1 MRPRKFIA
9 MVMTFLMV
17 LSLLPSLVFAAAVP
31 EGELGGKLKF
41 KGIAAVGSELSAD
54 YSKVTPEG
62 LTDEYVSFTWSRK
75 DGDKLTEIGKEKT
88 YKLTDEDLG
97 YKIELKITGLSE
109 MGITGELKANTV
121 EIVATP
127 EEAPE
132 ETTEEPEE
140 TDAENPD
147 AEAAEATDEAEKAAS
162 GDSEE
167 DVIDIGADPSY
178 DSSQSSEQEQSVE
191 DIAGTDNS
199 EIQDNSTDPGYTEDT
214 AENTGDTNN
223 DSADTGY
230 DAPAGTENSVSDNN
244 DSISTDDSVIDIG
257 TEDYLEVPTDGAAD
271 NTENGNSAEA
281 PAEDPSQET
290 PSQPQEEVTYSASV
304 EYVTADGSTTTEPE
318 LDFGTVTEGFAQAD
332 METAAKKVTIR
343 NTGTGTLTFKEI
355 KPDHFMADDVTT
367 LEAGASAD
375 VKIMP
380 REGTPVGEYHDVIQ
394 YETNENVT
402 VTIKANLV
410 VEAAPIVNDPKVSAA
425 DGTDKLDFGTV
436 TAGSQPEAKTIAL
449 SNSGTG
455 SVNLAVNQNL
465 SNVTAVLSA
474 ASLPADGTT
483 VNLTV
488 QPVQF
493 TTPSE
498 YSDVVEILNA
508 DTGVKL
514 FELPVTYTVKEAENP
529 SLTVDNSGVDFG
541 SKEVGY
547 TNAPDVASIT
557 LTNNGNVTLNDLK
570 VSTEGSSFSVGALS
584 AVSLDAGQTATFNVA
599 PVTGLEVGVY
609 TQTISVTSDKTA
621 ALNITVTFTV
631 TESVIKLT
639 AVGKVADITVNS
651 GAEKS
656 ADGLKLPATVTIK
669 TNKGKM
675 NASVKWDV
683 KGCAYNVN
691 STDNQKFSVNGT
703 VVLPEGVTNPDNLSL
718 VIAANVSVGRGAIV
732 SDASSNTITGI
743 SSDGA
748 YTTETKITFT
758 AVGAGMDIESPINGD
773 VRYQPLNWEVLE
785 TRSWDGAPY
794 SATFRMGK
802 SGSYT
807 LTVTYNQQK
816 FDGSN
821 WVNTGAQDTKQVN
834 FTVSA
839 APNQTLT
846 PAADKSNANQR
857 NAVQTGD
864 NTPILPFVIILVIA
878 VALIAGILVY
888 RNKKK

>member
-97 YKIELKITGLSE
+97 YKIELKISGLPE

-147 AEAAEATDEAEKAAS
+147 AAADGTEDAAS
-162 GDSEE
+162 ENSEE
-167 DVIDIGADPSY
+167 DVIDIGMD
-178 DSSQSSEQEQSVE
+178 DSSESSDPEQSVE
-191 DIAGTDNS
+191 DIAGSDNS
-199 EIQDNSTDPGYTEDT
+199 EIQDNSTDPGYTEDV
-214 AENTGDTNN
+214 ADNTGDVNN
-223 DSADTGY
+223 DSADTSY
-230 DAPAGTENSVSDNN
+230 EAPADTEDTVSDNN

-257 TEDYLEVPTDGAAD
+257 TEDYLEVPTDGATD
-271 NTENGNSAEA
+271 NTANGNSAEA

-304 EYVTADGSTTTEPE
+304 EYVTADGSITTEPD

-332 METAAKKVTIR
+332 MEAAAKTVTIR

-355 KPDHFMADDVTT
+355 KPDHFMADDVTI
-367 LEAGASAD
+367 LEAGASVD

-394 YETNENVT
+394 YETNEGVT
-402 VTIKANLV
+402 LTIKANLV

-425 DGTDKLDFGTV
+425 DGTDKIDFGTV
-436 TAGSQPEAKTIAL
+436 TAGTQPEAKTIAL

-493 TTPSE
+493 TTPGE

-514 FELPVTYTVKEAENP
+514 FELPVTYIVKEAENP

-547 TNAPDVASIT
+547 ANAPDVASIT

-570 VSTEGSSFSVGALS
+570 VSTDGSSFSIGALS
-584 AVSLDAGQTATFNVA
+584 ATSLDAGQTATFNVA
-599 PVTGLEVGVY
+599 PVTGLGVGVY
-609 TQTISVTSDKTA
+609 AQTISVTSDKTA
-621 ALNITVTFTV
+621 ALNVTVTFTV
-631 TESVIKLT
+631 TESVTKLT
-639 AVGKVADITVNS
+639 AVGKVADITISS

-683 KGCAYNVN
+683 KGCAYNAN
-691 STDNQKFSVNGT
+691 STESQKFSVNGT
-703 VVLPEGVTNPDNLSL
+703 VVLPDGVTNPDNLSL
-718 VIAANVSVGRGAIV
+718 VVAANVSVGRGAIV
-732 SDASSNTITGI
+732 SDTSSNTITGI

-758 AVGAGMDIESPINGD
+758 AVGAGMDIESPIKGD

-785 TRSWDGAPY
+785 ARSWDGAPY

-821 WVNTGAQDTKQVN
+821 WVNTGTQDTKQVN
-834 FTVSA
+834 FNVSA

-878 VALIAGILVY
+878 VVLIAGILVY

>member
-88 YKLTDEDLG
+88 YKLTDDDLG
-97 YKIELKITGLSE
+97 YKIELKITGLPE

-140 TDAENPD
+140 NTAED
-147 AEAAEATDEAEKAAS
+147 SSAEASAEESGETA

-167 DVIDIGADPSY
+167 DVIDIGM
-178 DSSQSSEQEQSVE
+178 DSSSDPEQSIE
-191 DIAGTDNS
+191 DIAAADNNEVADS
-199 EIQDNSTDPGYTEDT
+199 STDPGYTEDV
-214 AENTGDTNN
+214 ADNTGDMNN
-223 DSADTGY
+223 DSIDSADSSY
-230 DAPAGTENSVSDNN
+230 DIPAATEDAATDNN
-244 DSISTDDSVIDIG
+244 DSISTDDSVINIG

-271 NTENGNSAEA
+271 NTDNGNAAEA

-290 PSQPQEEVTYSASV
+290 PSQPQEETTYSASV
-304 EYVTADGSTTTEPE
+304 EYVTADGSATTEPD

-332 METAAKKVTIR
+332 METAAKTVTIR

-367 LEAGASAD
+367 LEAGASVD

-402 VTIKANLV
+402 LSIKANLV
-410 VEAAPIVNDPKVSAA
+410 VEAAPIVNDPKVSTA
-425 DGTDKLDFGTV
+425 DGTANLDFGTV
-436 TAGSQPEAKTIAL
+436 TAGSQPEAKTVAL
-449 SNSGTG
+449 TNSGTG

-474 ASLPADGTT
+474 AALPADGTT

-493 TTPSE
+493 TTPGE

-547 TNAPDVASIT
+547 TNAPDAATLT
-557 LTNNGNVTLNDLK
+557 LTNNGNVTLSDLK
-570 VSTEGSSFSVGALS
+570 VTTEGSSFSIGALS
-584 AVSLDAGQTATFNVA
+584 AASLDAGQTASFNVA
-599 PVTGLEVGVY
+599 PVTGLGVGVY

-639 AVGKVADITVNS
+639 AVGKVADITISS

-656 ADGLKLPATVTIK
+656 VEGLKLPETVTIK

-683 KGCAYNVN
+683 KGCAYNAN
-691 STDNQKFSVNGT
+691 STESQKFSVNGT
-703 VVLPEGVTNPDNLSL
+703 VVLPDGVTNPDNLSL
-718 VIAANVSVGRGAIV
+718 VVAANVSVGRGAIV

-758 AVGAGMDIESPINGD
+758 AVGAGMDIESPMKGD

-821 WVNTGAQDTKQVN
+821 WVNTGTQDTKQVN

-864 NTPILPFVIILVIA
+864 NTPILPFVIILVVA
-878 VALIAGILVY
+878 VVLIAGILVY